1 MAKKFDLQKLLV
13 PEFPITALVIDDFS
27 LRIFGFNQT
36 INQVAKIGQYKLP
49 PGVIENGILKKPE
62 EFQALIGA
70 LKQKIWAKDK
80 HIWLILS
87 LPSSNFYT
95 NIFTLPDLTDEQFQD
110 AVVFNTQMVA
120 PLPLEETYFDWEDW
134 GTVIDKNRDEKE
146 IFIALG
152 IKRQIKPY
160 TDILQDYGFKVVAIE
175 PWAISVSRFVYT
187 FLEKEKPVLV
197 IDLRVDGLEFI
208 VTEQNKLIY
217 FDYDSWQEI
226 FGQNIPK
233 TITLNHLQQ
242 HLMREIPLILNFYSL
257 KRGHSLERFIVLSSD
272 ERMVNTLT
280 FWLAKQYNLIALNF
294 NLPQPLARTRRD
306 WAGVIG
312 AALRGLIPRR
322 EDSIVSLAPLGTE
335 ESYYQSLI
343 TRVVALWSNSVIV
356 ALSCL
361 LVACILLN
369 HLFFNNISAKY
380 KELAAVSV
388 DPSIKSQKE
397 ALQKEAEWFNVLV
410 EYAKFTTQWKKDW
423 KLVLD
428 TIFQKARQET
438 VNIKRIFVGSGTEEL
453 ISNITIQAE
462 ASSREAM
469 TNFKKSLDE
478 TQLFVSSKIPPE
490 TVLQSGNRINFSLML
505 TF

>member
-36 INQVAKIGQYKLP
+36 INQVSKIGQYKLP
-49 PGVIENGILKKPE
+49 PGVIKNGVLQKPE
-62 EFQALIGA
+62 ELRALIGA
-70 LKQKIWAKDK
+70 LKQKIWTKDK
-80 HIWLILS
+80 HIWVVLS

-134 GTVIDKNRDEKE
+134 GTVVDKNKDEKE

-152 IKRQIKPY
+152 VKKQIKPY
-160 TDILQDYGFKVVAIE
+160 TDILQEYGFKVVAIE

-187 FLEKEKPVLV
+187 FLQKEKPVLV
-197 IDLRVDGLEFI
+197 IDLRPDGVEFI

-233 TITLNHLQQ
+233 TITFNHLQQ

-257 KRGHSLERFIVLSSD
+257 KRGYQLENFIILSGED
-272 ERMVNTLT
+272 KMVNALT
-280 FWLAKQYNLIALNF
+280 FWVAKQFNLKFLNF
-294 NLPQPLARTRRD
+294 SLPQPLTKTRRD
-306 WAGVIG
+306 WAGVVG

-322 EDSIVSLAPLGTE
+322 EDAVVSLAPLGTE

-343 TRVVALWSNSVIV
+343 TRVTALWANTVIA
-356 ALSCL
+356 ALGCL
-361 LVACILLN
+361 LVAFVLLN
-369 HLFFNNISAKY
+369 NLFFNNVYAKY
-380 KELAAVSV
+380 KELATVTINPAV
-388 DPSIKSQKE
+388 KSQKE
-397 ALQKEAEWFNVLV
+397 TLQKEAETFNTLV
-410 EYAKFTTQWKKDW
+410 DYAKFTAKWKKDW
-423 KLVLD
+423 RLMLD
-428 TIFQKARQET
+428 TIFQNARKDT
-438 VNIKRIFVGSGTEEL
+438 INIQRIFVGSGTEEL

-469 TNFKKSLDE
+469 FNFKKKLDE

-490 TVLQSGNRINFSLML
+490 TVLQSGNRVSFSLML